1 MIDIQKVEL
10 PRSPGI
16 YKFINQ
22 RKEIIYVGKSK
33 DLSKR
38 VKSYFQKNIANRKI
52 KNLVNEVSDIKFI
65 ISDSEHDALLLE
77 NSLIKKNKPK
87 YNILLRDDKTY
98 PWICIKNERFPRV
111 FLTRKVIKDG
121 SDYFGP
127 YTNVKVINKLL
138 NVIKALYPIRSDNYN
153 FTQKQINDKDNDIY
167 LKCHNKNG
175 MTLILGFKNYPI
187 QEEESFITEEDY
199 LKNINYAKDILNGK
213 FDDIRKRLNK
223 EMIDNSKKLKFE
235 ESQSIKEKIQ
245 LLENY
250 RSKSIIVND
259 KKNNLDVI
267 GIVDDEDFYFINY
280 MKIMNG
286 TVISSDSFKFRKKIK
301 DISELRQIVFNIRS
315 KYNSHKNEIVSN
327 IKMDEILGENVA
339 TYVPRRGEKK
349 KLIDMSIKNILFF
362 KKNLYN
368 EKKERKSKRL
378 AVLIELKN
386 KLNLKNIPFHIECYD
401 ISNIQGSNT
410 VASLVTFQDGYPN
423 KKEYRRYKIKDIN
436 KPDDFES
443 MKQVISRRYKR
454 VIDENLSFPD
464 LIIIDGGK
472 GQLSSACEALK
483 ELNIY
488 NKTNIIG
495 LAKKLEEVYFP
506 NDSMPI
512 LLNKKSYYLKLLQ
525 QIRNEA
531 HRFAINY
538 HKDLRSKNFLKS
550 GIESI
555 RGIGEKT
562 RLKLINK
569 FGSIAGIKKANKKDL
584 EDTIGQKK
592 TADILKILGRIVML
606 IFPQIGFPFH
616 QILLN
621 LEACHYPLFS

>member
-153 FTQKQINDKDNDIY
+153 FTQKQINDKENDIY
-167 LKCHNKNG
+167 LKCHKKNG

-187 QEEESFITEEDY
+187 EEEESFITEEDY

-327 IKMDEILGENVA
+327 IKMDEILGENVV

-592 TADILKILGRIVML
+592 TADILRY
-606 IFPQIGFPFH
+606 
-616 QILLN
+616 
-621 LEACHYPLFS
+621 LEE

>member
-22 RKEIIYVGKSK
+22 KKEIIYVGKSK

-52 KNLVNEVSDIKFI
+52 KNLISEVSDIKFV

-127 YTNVKVINKLL
+127 YTNVKVINMLL

-167 LKCHNKNG
+167 LKCHKKNG

-187 QEEESFITEEDY
+187 EEESFITEEDY
-199 LKNINYAKDILNGK
+199 LRNINYAKDILNGK

-223 EMIDNSKKLKFE
+223 EMIHNSKKLKFE

-286 TVISSDSFKFRKKIK
+286 TIISSDSFKFRKKIK

-327 IKMDEILGENVA
+327 IKMDEILGANVV

-483 ELNIY
+483 KLNIY
-488 NKTNIIG
+488 NKINIIG

-569 FGSIAGIKKANKKDL
+569 FGSIAGIKKANKKDI

-592 TADILKILGRIVML
+592 TADILRY
-606 IFPQIGFPFH
+606 
-616 QILLN
+616 
-621 LEACHYPLFS
+621 LEE

>member
-592 TADILKILGRIVML
+592 TADILKY
-606 IFPQIGFPFH
+606 
-616 QILLN
+616 
-621 LEACHYPLFS
+621 LEE

>member
-16 YKFINQ
+16 YKFVNQ
-22 RKEIIYVGKSK
+22 KKEIIYVGKSK

-187 QEEESFITEEDY
+187 QEDESFITEEDY

-555 RGIGEKT
+555 TGIGEKT

-592 TADILKILGRIVML
+592 TADILRY
-606 IFPQIGFPFH
+606 
-616 QILLN
+616 
-621 LEACHYPLFS
+621 LEE

>member
-22 RKEIIYVGKSK
+22 KKEIIYVGKSK

-167 LKCHNKNG
+167 LKCHKKNG

-187 QEEESFITEEDY
+187 EEEESFITEEDY

-327 IKMDEILGENVA
+327 IKMDEILGENVV

-555 RGIGEKT
+555 GGIGEKT

-592 TADILKILGRIVML
+592 TADILRY
-606 IFPQIGFPFH
+606 
-616 QILLN
+616 
-621 LEACHYPLFS
+621 LEE

>member
-111 FLTRKVIKDG
+111 FLTRKVIRDG

-187 QEEESFITEEDY
+187 QEDESFITEEDY

-592 TADILKILGRIVML
+592 TVDILRY
-606 IFPQIGFPFH
+606 
-616 QILLN
+616 
-621 LEACHYPLFS
+621 LEE

>member
-187 QEEESFITEEDY
+187 QEDESFITEEDY

-327 IKMDEILGENVA
+327 IKMDEILGENVV

-512 LLNKKSYYLKLLQ
+512 LLNKKSYYLKILQ

-592 TADILKILGRIVML
+592 TADILRYFEG
-606 IFPQIGFPFH
+606 
-616 QILLN
+616 
-621 LEACHYPLFS
+621 

>member
-52 KNLVNEVSDIKFI
+52 KNLVNEVSDIKII

-327 IKMDEILGENVA
+327 IKMNEILGENVA

-584 EDTIGQKK
+584 EDSIGQKK
-592 TADILKILGRIVML
+592 AADILKY
-606 IFPQIGFPFH
+606 
-616 QILLN
+616 
-621 LEACHYPLFS
+621 LEE

>member
-38 VKSYFQKNIANRKI
+38 VKSYFQKNITNRKI

-121 SDYFGP
+121 SEYFGP

-187 QEEESFITEEDY
+187 QEDESFITEEDY

-327 IKMDEILGENVA
+327 IKMDEILGENAV

-592 TADILKILGRIVML
+592 TVDILRY
-606 IFPQIGFPFH
+606 
-616 QILLN
+616 
-621 LEACHYPLFS
+621 LEE

>member
-22 RKEIIYVGKSK
+22 KKEIIYVGKSK

-167 LKCHNKNG
+167 LKCHKKNG

-187 QEEESFITEEDY
+187 EEEESFITEEDY
-199 LKNINYAKDILNGK
+199 LRNINYAKDILNGK

-327 IKMDEILGENVA
+327 IKMDEILGENVV

-555 RGIGEKT
+555 TGIGEKT

-592 TADILKILGRIVML
+592 TADILRY
-606 IFPQIGFPFH
+606 
-616 QILLN
+616 
-621 LEACHYPLFS
+621 LEE

>member
-187 QEEESFITEEDY
+187 QEDESFITEEDY

-223 EMIDNSKKLKFE
+223 EMIDNSNKLKFE

-327 IKMDEILGENVA
+327 IKMDEILGENVV

-584 EDTIGQKK
+584 EDSIGQKK
-592 TADILKILGRIVML
+592 AADILRY
-606 IFPQIGFPFH
+606 
-616 QILLN
+616 
-621 LEACHYPLFS
+621 LEE

>member
-22 RKEIIYVGKSK
+22 KKEIIYVGKSK

-77 NSLIKKNKPK
+77 NLLIKKNKPK

-153 FTQKQINDKDNDIY
+153 LTQKQINDKDNDIY
-167 LKCHNKNG
+167 LKCHKKNG

-187 QEEESFITEEDY
+187 EEEESFITEEDY
-199 LKNINYAKDILNGK
+199 LRNINYAKDILNGK

-327 IKMDEILGENVA
+327 IKMDEILGENVV

-378 AVLIELKN
+378 TVLIELKN

-512 LLNKKSYYLKLLQ
+512 LLNKKSYYLKILQ

-555 RGIGEKT
+555 GGIGEKT

-592 TADILKILGRIVML
+592 TADILRY
-606 IFPQIGFPFH
+606 
-616 QILLN
+616 
-621 LEACHYPLFS
+621 LEE

>member
-584 EDTIGQKK
+584 EDSIGQKK
-592 TADILKILGRIVML
+592 AADILKY
-606 IFPQIGFPFH
+606 
-616 QILLN
+616 
-621 LEACHYPLFS
+621 LEE

>member
-187 QEEESFITEEDY
+187 QEDESFITEEDY

-286 TVISSDSFKFRKKIK
+286 TVISSDSFKFKKKIK

-327 IKMDEILGENVA
+327 IKMDEILGENVV

-592 TADILKILGRIVML
+592 TADILRY
-606 IFPQIGFPFH
+606 
-616 QILLN
+616 
-621 LEACHYPLFS
+621 LEE

>member
-38 VKSYFQKNIANRKI
+38 VKSYFQKNITNRKI

-187 QEEESFITEEDY
+187 QEDESFITEEDY

-327 IKMDEILGENVA
+327 IKMDEILGENVV

-454 VIDENLSFPD
+454 VIDEDLSFPD

-592 TADILKILGRIVML
+592 TVDILRY
-606 IFPQIGFPFH
+606 
-616 QILLN
+616 
-621 LEACHYPLFS
+621 LEE

>member
-327 IKMDEILGENVA
+327 IKMDEILGENVV

-555 RGIGEKT
+555 KGIGEKT

-584 EDTIGQKK
+584 EYIIGQKK
-592 TADILKILGRIVML
+592 TADILKY
-606 IFPQIGFPFH
+606 
-616 QILLN
+616 
-621 LEACHYPLFS
+621 LEE

>member
-187 QEEESFITEEDY
+187 QEDESFITEEDY

-327 IKMDEILGENVA
+327 IKMDEILGENVV

-423 KKEYRRYKIKDIN
+423 KKEYRRYKIKDID

-592 TADILKILGRIVML
+592 TADILRY
-606 IFPQIGFPFH
+606 
-616 QILLN
+616 
-621 LEACHYPLFS
+621 LEE

>member
-22 RKEIIYVGKSK
+22 KKEIIYVGKSK

-167 LKCHNKNG
+167 LKCHKKNG

-187 QEEESFITEEDY
+187 DEEENFITEEDY

-327 IKMDEILGENVA
+327 IKMDEILGENVVN
-339 TYVPRRGEKK
+339 YVPRRGEKK

-423 KKEYRRYKIKDIN
+423 KKEYRRYRIKDIN

-592 TADILKILGRIVML
+592 TADILRY
-606 IFPQIGFPFH
+606 
-616 QILLN
+616 
-621 LEACHYPLFS
+621 LEE

>member
-22 RKEIIYVGKSK
+22 KKEIIYVGKSK

-187 QEEESFITEEDY
+187 QEDESFITEEDY

-250 RSKSIIVND
+250 RSRSIIVND

-327 IKMDEILGENVA
+327 IKMDEILGENVV

-423 KKEYRRYKIKDIN
+423 KKEYRRYRIKDIN

-592 TADILKILGRIVML
+592 TADILRY
-606 IFPQIGFPFH
+606 
-616 QILLN
+616 
-621 LEACHYPLFS
+621 LEE

>member
-187 QEEESFITEEDY
+187 QEDESFITEEDY

-327 IKMDEILGENVA
+327 IKMDEILGENVV

-569 FGSIAGIKKANKKDL
+569 FGSIAGIKKATKKDL
-584 EDTIGQKK
+584 EDSIGQKK
-592 TADILKILGRIVML
+592 AADILRY
-606 IFPQIGFPFH
+606 
-616 QILLN
+616 
-621 LEACHYPLFS
+621 LEE

>member
-52 KNLVNEVSDIKFI
+52 KNLVNEVSDIKII

-555 RGIGEKT
+555 KGIGEKT

-584 EDTIGQKK
+584 EDSIGQKK
-592 TADILKILGRIVML
+592 AADILRY
-606 IFPQIGFPFH
+606 
-616 QILLN
+616 
-621 LEACHYPLFS
+621 LEE

>member
-187 QEEESFITEEDY
+187 QEDESFITEEDY

-555 RGIGEKT
+555 TGIGEKT

-592 TADILKILGRIVML
+592 TVDILRY
-606 IFPQIGFPFH
+606 
-616 QILLN
+616 
-621 LEACHYPLFS
+621 LEE

>member
-327 IKMDEILGENVA
+327 IKMDEILGENVV

-592 TADILKILGRIVML
+592 TADILRY
-606 IFPQIGFPFH
+606 
-616 QILLN
+616 
-621 LEACHYPLFS
+621 LEEK

>member
-22 RKEIIYVGKSK
+22 KKEIIYVGKSK

-121 SDYFGP
+121 SEYFGP

-187 QEEESFITEEDY
+187 QEDESFITEEDY

-327 IKMDEILGENVA
+327 IKMDEILGENVVN
-339 TYVPRRGEKK
+339 YVPRRGEKK

-592 TADILKILGRIVML
+592 TADILRY
-606 IFPQIGFPFH
+606 
-616 QILLN
+616 
-621 LEACHYPLFS
+621 LEE

>member
-187 QEEESFITEEDY
+187 EEEESFITEEDY

-327 IKMDEILGENVA
+327 IKMDEILGENVV

-569 FGSIAGIKKANKKDL
+569 FGSIAGIKKATKKDL
-584 EDTIGQKK
+584 EDSIGQKK
-592 TADILKILGRIVML
+592 AADILRY
-606 IFPQIGFPFH
+606 
-616 QILLN
+616 
-621 LEACHYPLFS
+621 LEE

>member
-22 RKEIIYVGKSK
+22 KKEIIYVGKSK

-52 KNLVNEVSDIKFI
+52 KNLVNEVYDIKFI

-98 PWICIKNERFPRV
+98 PWICIKNERFPRI

-138 NVIKALYPIRSDNYN
+138 NVIKALYLIRSDNYN

-187 QEEESFITEEDY
+187 QEDESFITEEDY

-327 IKMDEILGENVA
+327 IKMDEILGENVV

-569 FGSIAGIKKANKKDL
+569 FGSIAGSKKANKKDL
-584 EDTIGQKK
+584 EDSIGQKK
-592 TADILKILGRIVML
+592 AADILKY
-606 IFPQIGFPFH
+606 
-616 QILLN
+616 
-621 LEACHYPLFS
+621 LEE

>member
-187 QEEESFITEEDY
+187 QEDESFITEEDY

-327 IKMDEILGENVA
+327 IKMDEILGENVV

-423 KKEYRRYKIKDIN
+423 KKEYRRYRIKDIN

-569 FGSIAGIKKANKKDL
+569 FGSIAGIKKANRKDL
-584 EDTIGQKK
+584 EDSIGQKK
-592 TADILKILGRIVML
+592 AADILRY
-606 IFPQIGFPFH
+606 
-616 QILLN
+616 
-621 LEACHYPLFS
+621 LEE

>member
-22 RKEIIYVGKSK
+22 KKEIIYVGKSK

-584 EDTIGQKK
+584 EDSIGQKK
-592 TADILKILGRIVML
+592 AADILKY
-606 IFPQIGFPFH
+606 
-616 QILLN
+616 
-621 LEACHYPLFS
+621 LEE

>member
-187 QEEESFITEEDY
+187 QEDESFITEEDY

-327 IKMDEILGENVA
+327 IKMDEILGENVV

-592 TADILKILGRIVML
+592 TADILRY
-606 IFPQIGFPFH
+606 
-616 QILLN
+616 
-621 LEACHYPLFS
+621 LEE

>member
-52 KNLVNEVSDIKFI
+52 KNLVNEVSEIKFI

-153 FTQKQINDKDNDIY
+153 FTQKQINDKENDIY
-167 LKCHNKNG
+167 LKCHKKNG

-187 QEEESFITEEDY
+187 EEEESFITEEDY

-327 IKMDEILGENVA
+327 IKMDEILGENVV

-592 TADILKILGRIVML
+592 TADILRY
-606 IFPQIGFPFH
+606 
-616 QILLN
+616 
-621 LEACHYPLFS
+621 LEE

>member
-98 PWICIKNERFPRV
+98 PRICIKNERFPRV

-167 LKCHNKNG
+167 LKCHKKNG

-187 QEEESFITEEDY
+187 EEEESFITEEDY
-199 LKNINYAKDILNGK
+199 LRNINYAKDILNGK

-315 KYNSHKNEIVSN
+315 KYNSHKNEIISN
-327 IKMDEILGENVA
+327 IKMDKILGENVV
-339 TYVPRRGEKK
+339 TSVPRRGEKK

-555 RGIGEKT
+555 KGIGEKT

-569 FGSIAGIKKANKKDL
+569 FGSIAGIKKATKKDL

-592 TADILKILGRIVML
+592 TADILRY
-606 IFPQIGFPFH
+606 
-616 QILLN
+616 
-621 LEACHYPLFS
+621 LEE

>member
-187 QEEESFITEEDY
+187 QEDESFITEEDY

-327 IKMDEILGENVA
+327 IKMDKILGENAV

-592 TADILKILGRIVML
+592 TEDILRY
-606 IFPQIGFPFH
+606 
-616 QILLN
+616 
-621 LEACHYPLFS
+621 LEE

>member
-327 IKMDEILGENVA
+327 IKMDEILGENVV

-423 KKEYRRYKIKDIN
+423 KKEYRRYKIKDID

-569 FGSIAGIKKANKKDL
+569 FGSIAGIKKATKKDL

-592 TADILKILGRIVML
+592 TADILRY
-606 IFPQIGFPFH
+606 
-616 QILLN
+616 
-621 LEACHYPLFS
+621 LEE

>member
-22 RKEIIYVGKSK
+22 KKEIIYVGKSK

-52 KNLVNEVSDIKFI
+52 KNLVNEVSEIKFI

-138 NVIKALYPIRSDNYN
+138 NVIKVLYPIRSDNYN

-167 LKCHNKNG
+167 LKCHKKNG

-187 QEEESFITEEDY
+187 EEEESFITEDDY
-199 LKNINYAKDILNGK
+199 LRNINYAKDILNGK

-223 EMIDNSKKLKFE
+223 EMIDNSNKLKFE

-315 KYNSHKNEIVSN
+315 KYNSHKNEILSN
-327 IKMDEILGENVA
+327 IKMDEILGESVV

-423 KKEYRRYKIKDIN
+423 KKEYRRYRIKDIN

-592 TADILKILGRIVML
+592 TADILRY
-606 IFPQIGFPFH
+606 F
-616 QILLN
+616 
-621 LEACHYPLFS
+621 EE

>member
-22 RKEIIYVGKSK
+22 KKEIIYVGKSK

-77 NSLIKKNKPK
+77 NLLIKKNKPK

-153 FTQKQINDKDNDIY
+153 LTQKQINDKDNDIY
-167 LKCHNKNG
+167 LKCHKKNG

-187 QEEESFITEEDY
+187 EEEESFITEEDY
-199 LKNINYAKDILNGK
+199 LRNINYAKDILNGK

-267 GIVDDEDFYFINY
+267 GIVDNEGFYFINY

-327 IKMDEILGENVA
+327 IKMDEILGENVV

-472 GQLSSACEALK
+472 GQLSSACEAFK

-555 RGIGEKT
+555 GGIGEKT

-592 TADILKILGRIVML
+592 TADILRY
-606 IFPQIGFPFH
+606 
-616 QILLN
+616 
-621 LEACHYPLFS
+621 LEE

>member
-52 KNLVNEVSDIKFI
+52 KNLINEVSDIKFI

-187 QEEESFITEEDY
+187 QEDESFITEEDY

-327 IKMDEILGENVA
+327 IKMDEILGENVV

-454 VIDENLSFPD
+454 VIDEDLSFPD

-592 TADILKILGRIVML
+592 TVDILRY
-606 IFPQIGFPFH
+606 
-616 QILLN
+616 
-621 LEACHYPLFS
+621 LEE